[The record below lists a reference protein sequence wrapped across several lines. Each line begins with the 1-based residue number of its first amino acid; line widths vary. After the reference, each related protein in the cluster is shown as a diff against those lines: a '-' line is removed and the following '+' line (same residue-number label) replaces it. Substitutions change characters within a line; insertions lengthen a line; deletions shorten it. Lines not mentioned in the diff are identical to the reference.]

1 MAEPDEIPFIR
12 TAPQAGVLEQISPL
26 VRRLVAP
33 NPGPMTFSGTCTY
46 VVGRG
51 RVAVIDPGPDL
62 PGHVEAL
69 LQALPGETIEWIVG
83 THTHIDH
90 TPAAEAL
97 RAATGAKRVGCG
109 PYVPPPNGPA
119 STSHDRMWMPDV
131 QLADGEIFEG
141 AGFRLEAIATP
152 GHAAN
157 HLAFALPEENT
168 LFSGDHVM
176 GWSTSVVAPPDG
188 HMGDYMASLDKLR
201 ARADALY
208 WPGHGAAVTEPQ
220 RYVRALSH
228 HRRQREAAIL
238 TRLREGDR
246 TIAQLVARM
255 YQGLDPRLIGGAA
268 RSVLAHLEDLM
279 ERGVVAREGAVPLEA
294 DYRVK

>member
-12 TAPQAGVLEQISPL
+12 TAPQAGVLEQVSPL

-33 NPGPMTFSGTCTY
+33 NPGPMTFTGTCTY

-51 RVAVIDPGPDL
+51 DVAVIDPGPDL

-69 LQALPGETIEWIVG
+69 LDALRGETLRWIVG

-90 TPAAEAL
+90 TPAAERLA
-97 RAATGAKRVGCG
+97 AATGAIRVGCG
-109 PYVPPPNGPA
+109 PYQPPAEGPA
-119 STSHDRMWMPDV
+119 SSAHDRSWTPDMP
-131 QLADGEIFEG
+131 LLEGEALEG
-141 AGFRLEAIATP
+141 PGFRLEAVATP

-157 HLAFALPEENT
+157 HIAFALAEENT

-176 GWSTSVVAPPDG
+176 GWSTSVVVPPDG
-188 HMGDYMASLDKLR
+188 NMGQYMASLEKLR
-201 ARADALY
+201 GREDTLY
-208 WPGHGAAVTEPQ
+208 WPGHGAAVTDPQ
-220 RYVRALSH
+220 RYVRALAH

-238 TRLREGDR
+238 ARLREGDR
-246 TIAQLVARM
+246 TIPQLVARM
-255 YQGLDPRLIGGAA
+255 YQGLDPRLVGGAA

-279 ERGVVAREGAVPLEA
+279 ERGLVVREGVVPLEA
-294 DYRVK
+294 DYRVR